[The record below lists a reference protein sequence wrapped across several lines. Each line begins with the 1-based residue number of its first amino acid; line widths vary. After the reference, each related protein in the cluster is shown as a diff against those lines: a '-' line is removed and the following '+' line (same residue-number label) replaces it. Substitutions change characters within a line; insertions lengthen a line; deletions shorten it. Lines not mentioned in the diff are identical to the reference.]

1 MSLQVRT
8 FKVEADKLLPGME
21 RAFGITSDPEKIR
34 QTISEREKSLAEL
47 LTRFTDKHPLVEE
60 QREAIHALKES
71 LKRKLSAQDG
81 KAPET
86 QVALRR
92 LLTQLGINMD
102 VPGKAVF
109 YNDLTGILMVRAT
122 AEDLAIVQA
131 AIETLGGSAGES
143 AVSPGSA
150 RDGTTPFRYNEEMM
164 RRYGLL
170 PPKK

>member
-1 MSLQVRT
+1 MIEREVVLQDAFQR
-8 FKVEADKLLPGME
+8 FEATGNKKNL
-21 RAFGITSDPEKIR
+21 EKI
-34 QTISEREKSLAEL
+34 QELAATEFEKSWLQ
-47 LTRFTDKHPLVEE
+47 P
-60 QREAIHALKES
+60 LKEQ
-71 LKRKLSAQDG
+71 LKRRLSGQDG
-81 KAPET
+81 KVPET

-109 YNDLTGILMVRAT
+109 YNDLTGIIMVRAT

-131 AIETLGGSAGES
+131 AIETLGGSTGES
-143 AVSPGSA
+143 AASPGSA
-150 RDGTTPFRYNEEMM
+150 RDGATPFSYNEDMM

>member
-1 MSLQVRT
+1 M
-8 FKVEADKLLPGME
+8 
-21 RAFGITSDPEKIR
+21 
-34 QTISEREKSLAEL
+34 
-47 LTRFTDKHPLVEE
+47 LTQFTDKHPKVVE

-71 LKRKLSAQDG
+71 LKRKLIAQDG

-109 YNDLTGILMVRAT
+109 YNDLTGIIMVRAT
-122 AEDLAIVQA
+122 FEDLEIVKA
-131 AIETLGGSAGES
+131 AIETLGGSTGEQT
-143 AVSPGSA
+143 APQGSA
-150 RDGTTPFRYNEEMM
+150 KDGTTPFTYNEDMM